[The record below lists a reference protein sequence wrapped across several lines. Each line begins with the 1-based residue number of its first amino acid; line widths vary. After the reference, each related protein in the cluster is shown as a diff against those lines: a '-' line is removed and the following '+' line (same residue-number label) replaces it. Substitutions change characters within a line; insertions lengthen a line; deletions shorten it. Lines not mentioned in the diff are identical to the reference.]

1 MTVRAILEAKGYD
14 VQTISPGAMLK
25 EALEVLAEKR
35 IGAIVVTEGDR
46 RVVGILSERDAVRV
60 IGRDGPG
67 RLGDPVSAVMTSK
80 VVTAD
85 GNETVHQVME
95 HMTAGRFRH
104 LPVVQGGRLVGIIS
118 IGDVVKHR
126 LAEME
131 RESHAMREY
140 IMSA

>member
-1 MTVRAILEAKGYD
+1 MTVRSILDEKGYD
-14 VQTISPGAMLK
+14 VATISPEDTLRQAVEL
-25 EALEVLAEKR
+25 LSEKR
-35 IGAIVVTEGDR
+35 IGAVVVTDAESH
-46 RVVGILSERDAVRV
+46 VIGILSERDVVRV
-60 IGRDGPG
+60 IGRAGPA
-67 RLGDPVSAVMTSK
+67 RLDDVVSSVMTSK

-85 GNETVHQVME
+85 GNETIPQIME

-104 LPVVQGGRLVGIIS
+104 LPVVRAGKLIGIIS

-140 IMSA
+140 IMST

>member
-1 MTVRAILEAKGYD
+1 MTVRLILDEKGYD
-14 VQTISPGAMLK
+14 VQTIGPDATLRQAV
-25 EALEVLAEKR
+25 ALLAEKK
-35 IGAIVVTEGDR
+35 IGAIVVTDAELH
-46 RVVGILSERDAVRV
+46 VVGILSERDAVRV

-67 RLGDPVSAVMTSK
+67 RLDDTVSSVMTVK
-80 VVTAD
+80 VFTSD
-85 GNETVHQVME
+85 GNETIPQIME

-104 LPVVQGGRLVGIIS
+104 LPVVKGGKLIGIIS

-140 IMSA
+140 IMST

>member
-1 MTVRAILEAKGYD
+1 MTVRSILDEKGYD
-14 VQTISPGAMLK
+14 VQTISPGSTLR
-25 EALEVLAEKR
+25 EAVEVLAEKR
-35 IGAIVVTEGDR
+35 IGAIVVTDADK

-67 RLGDPVSAVMTSK
+67 RLNDPVSAVMTSK

-95 HMTAGRFRH
+95 HMTGGRFRH
-104 LPVVQGGRLVGIIS
+104 LPVVQGGKLIGIIS

-131 RESHAMREY
+131 RESVAMREY
-140 IMSA
+140 IMST